1 MLKVIIF
8 FDIVYFIY
16 YIAPTVPVKDIS
28 IEVVSPTSV
37 RVSWKPPNKKEW
49 KGKIDTYKITTTRLG
64 PNQGIAKRAEPLNNI
79 ITVSPQTNNP
89 DPSLAMEPLQ
99 TEQYLIEG
107 LEENYEYTFSISI
120 INGGGSGL
128 PSTPM
133 SQLMPQAGQ

>member
-1 MLKVIIF
+1 M
-8 FDIVYFIY
+8 
-16 YIAPTVPVKDIS
+16 KDIS

-49 KGKIDTYKITTTRLG
+49 KGKINTYKITTTRLG
-64 PNQGIAKRAEPLNNI
+64 PNQEIVKRAEPLNNF
-79 ITVSPQTNNP
+79 ITVSPQANNP

-133 SQLMPQAGQ
+133 SQVMPQAGQ